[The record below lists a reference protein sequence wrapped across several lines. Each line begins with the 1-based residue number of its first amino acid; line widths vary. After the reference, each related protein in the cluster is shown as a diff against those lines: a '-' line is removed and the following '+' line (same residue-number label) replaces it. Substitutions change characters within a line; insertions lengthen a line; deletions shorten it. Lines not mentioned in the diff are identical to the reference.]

1 MFKFSKRSLTNLSN
15 CEEVLQKLAHK
26 ALENSPKDFTI
37 ICGYRNKKDQD
48 AAFARGDSKLKF
60 PNSKHNMLPSQAFD
74 FVPYPLDWHDI
85 DSFKKIGHHI
95 LDTWDDME
103 ESKDWD
109 IEWGGEWR
117 KFKDY
122 PHIQITRRKHEEN

>member
-1 MFKFSKRSLTNLSN
+1 MMFKFGRRSLTNLST
-15 CEEVLQKLAHK
+15 CEEALQKLAHK
-26 ALENSPKDFTI
+26 ALATSPKDFTI
-37 ICGYRNKKDQD
+37 ICGHRDKKDQD
-48 AAFARGDSKLKF
+48 AAFASGNSQLRF
-60 PNSKHNMLPSQAFD
+60 PKSKHNKLPSEAFD
-74 FVPYPLDWHDI
+74 FAPYPLDWDDL

-122 PHIQITRRKHEEN
+122 PHIQITRRKNAS